1 MIFFKPW
8 ISQTSEFKSTTEDFW
23 KSILFYSIYLF
34 LMHSEIICIHVANNQ
49 LQVSLKISSATS
61 LNSEILAATPTN
73 LLKQDFNYS
82 SNVS

>member
-34 LMHSEIICIHVANNQ
+34 LMHSEIICIHVVNNQ

-61 LNSEILAATPTN
+61 LNSEILAVTPTN